1 MRKYFI
7 ATMLVLASCAYA
19 QQPQS
24 APQTAAPATE
34 TKATPVVDG
43 KPIAAVLTAWAKLNE
58 KTLVLEPG
66 MVASVKLDPAA
77 KTFEQGL
84 DLALKPY
91 ENILWRKVFMRAKM
105 EQPKPE
111 RLAAMVRTMVA
122 LEATGLIVQDPTAS
136 KISSFV
142 KSVDVPQNYATALDK
157 MSPAFNAK
165 AVYVVFDNK
174 PSWASANGVSL
185 LDLTAD
191 PSSIPEG
198 TLNAENV
205 KQITEKLLS
214 AMASMSSEERAKAI
228 RGMMNMGANI
238 DSRTRVAMFLDG
250 VKVMSSM
257 TPEEIEN
264 MKQRSIAQHNE
275 DLQTLKDMGIQ
286 IPGMTP
292 PGQ

>member
-1 MRKYFI
+1 MKTQFI
-7 ATMLVLASCAYA
+7 ATVLVLASCAYA
-19 QQPQS
+19 QQPQP
-24 APQTAAPATE
+24 APPTSAPATE

-66 MVASVKLDPAA
+66 LVASVKLDPTA
-77 KTFEQGL
+77 KSFEQGL
-84 DLALKPY
+84 DLALNPY
-91 ENILWRKVFMRAKM
+91 ENIKWRKVYMRAKM

-122 LEATGLIVQDPTAS
+122 LEATGLIVEDPTGS
-136 KISSFV
+136 QINSFV
-142 KSVDVPQNYATALDK
+142 KSVDVVPNYATTLDT
-157 MSPAFNAK
+157 MNPAFNTK
-165 AVYVVFDNK
+165 AVYVVFDNR
-174 PSWASANGVSL
+174 PSWASASGVNL
-185 LDLTAD
+185 LDLTSD

-198 TLNAENV
+198 TITAENV

-228 RGMMNMGANI
+228 RGMINMGANL

-250 VKVMSSM
+250 IKVVSNM

-264 MKQRSIAQHNE
+264 IKQRGIAQHNE
-275 DLQTLKDMGIQ
+275 DMQTLKDMGIQ
-286 IPGMTP
+286 LPNQPQPGK
-292 PGQ
+292 